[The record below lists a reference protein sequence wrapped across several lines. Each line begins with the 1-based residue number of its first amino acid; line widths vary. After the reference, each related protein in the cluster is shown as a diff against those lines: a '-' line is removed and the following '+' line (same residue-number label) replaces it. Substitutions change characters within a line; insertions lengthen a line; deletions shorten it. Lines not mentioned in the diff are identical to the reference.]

1 MRLTD
6 ISLRSLRPRSEQYA
20 VLDDLLPNF
29 GVRIGT
35 TGRLSFFVMYRMN
48 GYRKRD
54 TLGQFPIITLAEAR
68 QLARQRLA
76 RLTLEDK
83 NPEFTPT
90 VGFAEAAADF
100 LQLHCAVR
108 NKARTAE
115 ETERLLNRHWLPAF
129 SRKSLQD
136 IRTQDISN
144 VLDRLTGTPSEAVH
158 ALAAVRKFFSWARQR
173 RLVTRSPCEGLQLD
187 IRSQPRTRVLSD
199 PELVKAY
206 GAAEQYGYPYGSIV
220 QLLLLTAQRRNEIAS
235 LRWSYI
241 NQTERVITLPPELV
255 KNNRE
260 HAFIYGDMAAHV
272 LENLPRIGELLFP
285 ARGYDD
291 RAFSGWSKSKRA
303 LDMRCGVEFT
313 LHDLRRTWATRAA
326 DLGVHP
332 WVIEAHLNH
341 VSGVVSG
348 VSAIYN
354 RYSYLKEA
362 RVAVQVFE
370 EHLSGALR
378 GVKKSRNTPDREKRT
393 FILK

>member
-6 ISLRSLRPRSEQYA
+6 ISLRRLKPRSEQYA

-29 GVRIGT
+29 GVRVGT
-35 TGRLSFFVMYRMN
+35 TGKFSFFVLYRTN
-48 GYRKRD
+48 GRRKRD
-54 TLGQFPIITLAEAR
+54 TLGQFPIISLAEAR

-76 RLTLEDK
+76 KLILEDK
-83 NPEFTPT
+83 NPHFTPT
-90 VGFAEAAADF
+90 VDFADAAGDF

-108 NKARTAE
+108 NKPRTAG
-115 ETERLLNRHWLPAF
+115 ETERLLNRHWLPVL
-129 SRKSLQD
+129 SRKTLQE
-136 IRTQDISN
+136 ISTQDVSH
-144 VLDRLTGTPSEAVH
+144 VLDSLLDTPCEAMH
-158 ALAAVRKFFSWARQR
+158 ALAAIRKFFNWARQR
-173 RLVTRSPCEGLQLD
+173 RLLAHSPCEGLQLG

-199 PELVKAY
+199 GELVQVY
-206 GAAEQYGYPYGSIV
+206 QAAERCGYPYGNIV

-235 LRWSYI
+235 LRWDYI
-241 NQTERVITLPPELV
+241 NQEERVITLPPELV

-260 HAFIYGDMAAHV
+260 HKFVYGDTAAAV
-272 LENLPRIGELLFP
+272 LENTPRIGDLLFP
-285 ARGYDD
+285 ARGHDD
-291 RAFSGWSKSKRA
+291 RSFSGWSKSKRG
-303 LDMRCGVEFT
+303 LDGACGVEFT

-362 RVAVQVFE
+362 RAAVELLEGHF
-370 EHLSGALR
+370 SKMMSSYR
-378 GVKKSRNTPDREKRT
+378 
-393 FILK
+393 